1 MKTDSAERCLLIG
14 NFLFHIRY
22 SVTTDQK
29 PLGIDSVWRTGKK
42 CYKIF
47 SFFYCKRGSFFRFY
61 YGNLVDF
68 IT

>member
-1 MKTDSAERCLLIG
+1 MKTDSAKRCLLIG

-29 PLGIDSVWRTGKK
+29 SFGIDSVWSTGKK

-47 SFFYCKRGSFFRFY
+47 PSSTEREEVSSGFTTEILS
-61 YGNLVDF
+61 
-68 IT
+68 TS

>member
-29 PLGIDSVWRTGKK
+29 PLGIDSPYGVQVRSVTR
-42 CYKIF
+42 
-47 SFFYCKRGSFFRFY
+47 SFPSSTAREEVSSGFTTEILS
-61 YGNLVDF
+61 
-68 IT
+68 TS